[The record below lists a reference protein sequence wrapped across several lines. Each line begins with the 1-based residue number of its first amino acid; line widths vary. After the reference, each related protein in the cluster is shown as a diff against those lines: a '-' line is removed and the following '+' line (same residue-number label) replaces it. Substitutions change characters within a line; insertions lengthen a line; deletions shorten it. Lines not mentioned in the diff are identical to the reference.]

1 MATAA
6 APAEGPAAT
15 DLFARLRAPQ
25 GRSHNHQ
32 PLDEILRQLR
42 VGPVERLLLWLS
54 KTDCYVLALSPNSNR
69 LTLVSLGMMV
79 LFTTLLALVSGI
91 YALSSTLIAPE
102 SDWRWPISV
111 VLGLLY
117 AFGILIIDR
126 EIVGAASMKSMPIR
140 LVFAIGIAT
149 AVSYPVKLKFFE
161 GRLNN
166 EISQMIEERN
176 HDKLQRISE
185 LKLTG
190 EPERQQ
196 QRAAVQGRIA
206 SIDKEVAVLD
216 SQILREANDI
226 RCDKRCQN
234 FRRQKEELLQQ
245 RVVAERSLQDLAA
258 RPALAPH
265 LQREVDQLEGGIKAE
280 RDVSYDFLTKWEA
293 LGRIKAG
300 PKIDY
305 EVLSWFVFG
314 FFLLLELVPLAL
326 KWSLGKTEY
335 NYYIE
340 ARTNLNKQKIIAFNN
355 IFMEAM
361 QRDPMLAL
369 EILPLEITDLIAAH
383 MEDEALGSVNAP
395 SLNDLLSAL
404 RRRGA
409 APTVGETAQ
418 PLVNP
423 EQAASPST
431 GPSTPSSGAQTVDE
445 PPPPIAR

>member
-6 APAEGPAAT
+6 APAHGPAAA

-25 GRSHNHQ
+25 APPHNHQ
-32 PLDEILRQLR
+32 PLDKILRQLR

-54 KTDCYVLALSPNSNR
+54 KTDCYVLTLSPYSNR

-161 GRLNN
+161 GRINN
-166 EISQMIEERN
+166 EINLMIEERN
-176 HDKLQRISE
+176 HDKLQRVSE

-196 QRAAVQGRIA
+196 QRTAIRGRIA
-206 SIDKEVAVLD
+206 SIDREVDVLD
-216 SQILREANDI
+216 GQILREANDV
-226 RCDKRCQN
+226 RCDTRCQN
-234 FRRQKEELLQQ
+234 FRRQKEELLRQH
-245 RVVAERSLQDLAA
+245 VVAERSLQELAT
-258 RPALAPH
+258 RPALAPQ
-265 LQREVDQLEGGIKAE
+265 LQREADDLEAGVKAE

-300 PKIDY
+300 PNIDY

-335 NYYIE
+335 NFYIE
-340 ARTNLNKQKIIAFNN
+340 ARTNLNKQKIIAINN

-361 QRDPMLAL
+361 QRDPMVAL

-395 SLNDLLSAL
+395 NLNDLLSVL

-409 APTVGETAQ
+409 ASTVSDMVQ
-418 PLVNP
+418 PVVDP

-431 GPSTPSSGAQTVDE
+431 GPSTPLSVAPTVDE

>member
-6 APAEGPAAT
+6 APTDGPAAA
-15 DLFARLRAPQ
+15 DLFARLRTPP

-32 PLDEILRQLR
+32 PLDEVLRQLR

-79 LFTTLLALVSGI
+79 LFTTLLAFVSGI

-102 SDWRWPISV
+102 SEWRWPISV

-140 LVFAIGIAT
+140 LVFAVGIAT

-166 EISQMIEERN
+166 EINLMIEERN
-176 HDKLQRISE
+176 RDKLQRVSE

-196 QRAAVQGRIA
+196 QRTAIQGRIA
-206 SIDKEVAVLD
+206 SIDREVAVLD
-216 SQILREANDI
+216 GQILREANDI
-226 RCDKRCQN
+226 RCDTRCQN
-234 FRRQKEELLQQ
+234 FRRQKEELLRQ
-245 RVVAERSLQDLAA
+245 RVIAERSLQELAT
-258 RPALAPH
+258 RPALAPQ
-265 LQREVDQLEGGIKAE
+265 LQREVDDLEAGVKAE
-280 RDVSYDFLTKWEA
+280 RAVSYDFLSKWEA
-293 LGRIKAG
+293 LGRIKAD

-395 SLNDLLSAL
+395 TLNDLLSAL

-409 APTVGETAQ
+409 AASGTDTAQ
-418 PLVNP
+418 AAVNP
-423 EQAASPST
+423 AQ
-431 GPSTPSSGAQTVDE
+431 TPSAPAPPGAATIDE
-445 PPPPIAR
+445 PPPPLGR

>member
-1 MATAA
+1 L
-6 APAEGPAAT
+6 E
-15 DLFARLRAPQ
+15 
-25 GRSHNHQ
+25 
-32 PLDEILRQLR
+32 EVLRQLR
-42 VGPVERLLLWLS
+42 IGPVERLLLWLS

-79 LFTTLLALVSGI
+79 LFTTLLAFVSGI
-91 YALSSTLIAPE
+91 YALSSTLIAPD

-126 EIVGAASMKSMPIR
+126 EIVGAASLKSMPIR
-140 LVFAIGIAT
+140 LVFAVGIAT

-161 GRLNN
+161 GRLTN
-166 EISQMIEERN
+166 EINLMIEERN
-176 HDKLQRISE
+176 RDKLQRVAQ

-196 QRAAVQGRIA
+196 QRTAIQGRIA
-206 SIDKEVAVLD
+206 SIDREVLVLD
-216 SQILREANDI
+216 GQILREANDV
-226 RCDKRCQN
+226 RCDTRCQN
-234 FRRQKEELLQQ
+234 FRRQKEELLRQ
-245 RVVAERSLQDLAA
+245 RVAAEKALQELASQ
-258 RPALAPH
+258 PTLAPAI
-265 LQREVDQLEGGIKAE
+265 QKEVNELEAAVKAE
-280 RDVSYDFLTKWEA
+280 RAVSYDFLSKWEA
-293 LGRIKAG
+293 LGRIKAD

-314 FFLLLELVPLAL
+314 FFLLLEMVPLAL

-369 EILPLEITDLIAAH
+369 EILPLEVTDLIAAH
-383 MEDEALGSVNAP
+383 MEDEALGSVNSP
-395 SLNDLLSAL
+395 TLNDLLGAL
-404 RRRGA
+404 RRRGMGAPESGGPVTAPADTAEPAA
-409 APTVGETAQ
+409 APPPATVAEPA
-418 PLVNP
+418 
-423 EQAASPST
+423 
-431 GPSTPSSGAQTVDE
+431 TVDE
-445 PPPPIAR
+445 PPPPVSR